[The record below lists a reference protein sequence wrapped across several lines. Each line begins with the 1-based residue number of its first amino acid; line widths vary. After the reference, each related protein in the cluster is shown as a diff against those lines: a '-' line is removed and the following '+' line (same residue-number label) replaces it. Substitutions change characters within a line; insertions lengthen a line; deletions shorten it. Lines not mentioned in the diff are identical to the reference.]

1 MCIRDS
7 FIPAPPTDSTCG
19 CNDCRYMKMVTL
31 ANIAECLEKMAP
43 EVVIDEPTRRLA
55 ERSILNM
62 IRIK

>member
-1 MCIRDS
+1 
-7 FIPAPPTDSTCG
+7 
-19 CNDCRYMKMVTL
+19 MKMVTL